1 MVNQLF
7 HEFEHLFIL
16 LINIIISIHYG
27 LNNSFDNIYIY
38 SSQFLPSLVAECLF
52 LSVFH
57 QEQTGSAIAF
67 QDPIHVLI
75 APADE
80 MASADFN

>member
-1 MVNQLF
+1 MV
-7 HEFEHLFIL
+7 H
-16 LINIIISIHYG
+16 ISF
-27 LNNSFDNIYIY
+27 NNIYNY
-38 SSQFLPSLVAECLF
+38 STQFLPSLVADSLF
-52 LSVFH
+52 LSVFD